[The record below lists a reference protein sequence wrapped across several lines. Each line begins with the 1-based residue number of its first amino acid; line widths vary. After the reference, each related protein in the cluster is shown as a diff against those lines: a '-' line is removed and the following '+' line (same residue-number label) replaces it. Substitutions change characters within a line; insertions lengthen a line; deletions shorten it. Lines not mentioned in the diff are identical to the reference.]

1 MKVWH
6 NHGLGSLNKN
16 EEGIMGYF
24 SIQGHRSPLTE
35 GRPGGH
41 AKMMAEILANV
52 KNRHIL
58 KE

>member
-1 MKVWH
+1 
-6 NHGLGSLNKN
+6 
-16 EEGIMGYF
+16 MGYF

-52 KNRHIL
+52 KNRDRHVL